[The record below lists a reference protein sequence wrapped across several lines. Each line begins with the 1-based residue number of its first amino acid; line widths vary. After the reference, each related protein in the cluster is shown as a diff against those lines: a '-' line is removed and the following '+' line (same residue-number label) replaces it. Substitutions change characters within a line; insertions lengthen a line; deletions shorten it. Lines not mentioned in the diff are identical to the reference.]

1 MCVHLF
7 ACEQVLGERERVST
21 KQSNDQRE
29 ESVCMYRAYIVTSE
43 KVYDELG
50 FKRCRPFVR
59 FFYFFFFF
67 PRTFFF
73 PFLAFRIA
81 LFFSTINRILIPSF
95 FFFFFPFHYH
105 PSSRDDVTWI
115 SKRGS
120 FEGTAF
126 GSIVPQLVMY
136 SA

>member
-67 PRTFFF
+67 SLGLFF

-95 FFFFFPFHYH
+95 FFSFSLSITILPPGTMSHGSRNEDRSRVQLSDRLFHN
-105 PSSRDDVTWI
+105 W
-115 SKRGS
+115 
-120 FEGTAF
+120 
-126 GSIVPQLVMY
+126 
-136 SA
+136 